1 MTSYL
6 LRLLCLCLASFFLV
20 HLAFGL
26 LVRLVATSVRRAAL
40 RMEARTA
47 ANLLFALRSLPA
59 ATAFVVVTCL
69 CAPSYLWLEP
79 AASDEEVGLG
89 CLLAAVLGLAVL
101 GEAVVRGYRAY
112 RRSRRQID
120 RWERNGYPAERPAT
134 RTPVWLV
141 NEDSALVALTGI
153 LRPRV
158 LVSEPV
164 IAALSTEQLDA
175 VLQHEEAH
183 RASGDN
189 LKRLLMAAAPA
200 TLPLVGGFETLER
213 AWASAT
219 EWAADDRVA
228 QRSRR
233 RALALASAL
242 VQVARLNS
250 AAAPPLIASLF
261 ADGAELSARIERL
274 LHPPLRVARAPQSP
288 ILKAAA
294 SVTLVAAMAGVMLQ
308 PAMFHSVHE
317 LLENLI
323 R

>member
-1 MTSYL
+1 
-6 LRLLCLCLASFFLV
+6 
-20 HLAFGL
+20 
-26 LVRLVATSVRRAAL
+26 
-40 RMEARTA
+40 
-47 ANLLFALRSLPA
+47 
-59 ATAFVVVTCL
+59 
-69 CAPSYLWLEP
+69 
-79 AASDEEVGLG
+79 
-89 CLLAAVLGLAVL
+89 
-101 GEAVVRGYRAY
+101 
-112 RRSRRQID
+112 
-120 RWERNGYPAERPAT
+120 
-134 RTPVWLV
+134 
-141 NEDSALVALTGI
+141 
-153 LRPRV
+153 
-158 LVSEPV
+158 
-164 IAALSTEQLDA
+164 
-175 VLQHEEAH
+175 
-183 RASGDN
+183 
-189 LKRLLMAAAPA
+189 LLMAAAPA
-200 TLPLVGGFETLER
+200 MLPLVGGFETLER